1 MITKTDLISALQVA
15 APLFE
20 KLQDLYR
27 KMPET
32 RCDCEEPGVCC
43 RFLPEMTTLE
53 ALGWIRLLLELP
65 DEALAQKLRKF
76 VEFYFRNPA
85 QFSGCPFL
93 ENGGC
98 SVYEFRT
105 FGCRA
110 YGSWS
115 QKLGKRRTQE
125 SRKEKKALRQM
136 WKRFGIELP
145 ADIVEFEIDY
155 CNKVETLSDS
165 PPSDKDLMDLLQ
177 QIYDLDASLKE
188 LQEKFENEYH
198 SDFSLLITSLALGMK
213 KALLEKFAV
222 VKEIVQ
228 DGTDTR
234 LQKTLETISSEVLR
248 P

>member
-1 MITKTDLISALQVA
+1 MITKEDLISALQVA
-15 APLFE
+15 EPLFD

-27 KMPET
+27 KMPDT
-32 RCDCEEPGVCC
+32 HCDCEEPGVCC

-53 ALGWIRLLLELP
+53 ALGWIRLLLELS
-65 DEALAQKLRKF
+65 DEELTEKLRKF
-76 VEFYFRNPA
+76 VEFYFRNPV
-85 QFSGCPFL
+85 QLSGCPFL
-93 ENGGC
+93 EEGGC
-98 SVYEFRT
+98 TVYESRT

-110 YGSWS
+110 YGLWS
-115 QKLGKRRTQE
+115 QKLGNMRTRE

-145 ADIVEFEIDY
+145 ADIIEFELDY
-155 CNKVETLSDS
+155 CDKVETLSDS
-165 PPSDKDLMDLLQ
+165 PPSDDDLMELLQ
-177 QIYDLDASLKE
+177 QVYDMDASLKE

-198 SDFSLLITSLALGMK
+198 SDFSLLMAALTLGMK

-228 DGTDTR
+228 NGTDTR
-234 LQKTLETISSEVLR
+234 LQKTLKSISSEVLR